1 VSSSTKEMSCTIG
14 CSCWSRAGFGPVSR
28 DTIVPRQGRNA
39 GKDVDVTRWT
49 WYLEEAEED
58 VESLTG
64 IDPTSEKSNL
74 FGYLVALVGP
84 DRESWLGL
92 TPENLVGRKAMVN
105 VIIQDGYPK
114 VTAVTPL
121 PKVKG
126 KPVSPVVAPAAIVVG
141 LVLETLKYF
150 HIALAP
156 MLEAKLEHEYF
167 IFRHS
172 ALILLWSFAAAL
184 VVLAGAEWTARNGQV
199 HSSDAGQKDPVS

>member
-1 VSSSTKEMSCTIG
+1 MLFEARPMTEVQPGNYTGVVRE
-14 CSCWSRAGFGPVSR
+14 VSR

-126 KPVSPVVAPAAIVVG
+126 KPVSPVVAPAATPV
-141 LVLETLKYF
+141 
-150 HIALAP
+150 AP
-156 MLEAKLEHEYF
+156 SATVSPLREAEEP
-167 IFRHS
+167 
-172 ALILLWSFAAAL
+172 
-184 VVLAGAEWTARNGQV
+184 
-199 HSSDAGQKDPVS
+199 DAPDDLPF